1 MKDLGL
7 KYKYRDK
14 YGETHGEKLRGER
27 REFKREMAGSAAR
40 TGISGVEREQEGL
53 TRRMGMQEAGLETR
67 HKREFGASGYG
78 NIPGGFRYAELAS
91 KKKGVGRGGLTAVQS
106 SDLRE
111 SAFKN
116 AQEQLEKTRDPLTGK
131 ILNPATG
138 EPMTDEVYKSTLEGL
153 TTDYYDYA
161 RGGGEQPGGGGMPAA
176 GGAGGG
182 GRVTTA
188 GGRRFEIPGGGRG
201 FEESMATP
209 EQMADV
215 GFDDRTPLMTTAE
228 PPKKRKPTARR
239 GITPSEKTF
248 DRSSFLPTN
257 PLLESRVGKLTDRY
271 RQLQKG
277 WGSARR

>member
-1 MKDLGL
+1 MRDLGL
-7 KYKYRDK
+7 KRKYGDE

-27 REFKREMAGSAAR
+27 RDFRREMAGSAAR

-53 TRRMGMQEAGLETR
+53 TRRMGMQEAGLEAR
-67 HKREFGASGYG
+67 HKREYGAPGYG
-78 NIPGGFRYAELAS
+78 NIPGGFRYAELAA
-91 KKKGVGRGGLTAVQS
+91 KKGGAGRGGLTAVQG

-116 AQEQLEKTRDPLTGK
+116 AQEQLEKTRDPSTGK

-138 EPMTDEVYKSTLEGL
+138 KPMTDEVYKSTLEGL

-176 GGAGGG
+176 GGS

-188 GGRRFEIPGGGRG
+188 GGRRFDVTGGGRG
-201 FEESMATP
+201 FEESLATP
-209 EQMADV
+209 GQMADA
-215 GFDDRTPLMTTAE
+215 GFDDMTPMMATAGTPE
-228 PPKKRKPTARR
+228 KRRPTARR
-239 GITPSEKTF
+239 GSAPSEKTV

-257 PLLESRVGKLTDRY
+257 SLLESRVGKLTDRY